1 MDDNKTK
8 QTEAS
13 VPRYLA
19 AIEHEGRRKVCEL
32 LVKLM
37 SKATKE
43 PAKMWGPSIVGFG
56 SYHYVYD
63 SGREGDSLLVGFA
76 ARKGE
81 IALYGLKSAADA
93 EALLEKLGKHKA
105 AKACIYV
112 KSLAD
117 LDLKILEKLV
127 ASAAKETRRAHC

>member
-1 MDDNKTK
+1 MADNKTR
-8 QTEAS
+8 QTETS

-19 AIEHEGRRKVCEL
+19 AIEHEGRRKDCES

>member
-1 MDDNKTK
+1 MADNKTK

-19 AIEHEGRRKVCEL
+19 AIEHEGRRKDCEL